1 MAAAEAYDL
10 DIFQVRIFSGN
21 DSGSEHSRMVVVD
34 DIETAVGEIHVVD
47 ARNGICGEDRNAET
61 REHLRKVVV
70 DQRIILVRS
79 RGEDHGVAV
88 LLCDLF

>member
-10 DIFQVRIFSGN
+10 DIFQVWIFSGN

-47 ARNGICGEDRNAET
+47 ARNGVCGKDRDAET

-70 DQRIILVRS
+70 
-79 RGEDHGVAV
+79 H
-88 LLCDLF
+88 